1 MDNVSVTFGDVKAAA
16 QLVQGRVHR
25 TPILTSETFNR
36 KFDCKAF
43 FKAECQQ
50 KTGSFKFRGA
60 THSLLRL
67 PDELKAKGVL
77 TYSSGNHA
85 QALARAGREL
95 GIPVVVVMPNDAPE
109 VKKAA
114 TDGYG
119 AEIILYDRN
128 EQSREALGQQI
139 VAQRGLTLIPPYDH
153 PDIVAGQGT
162 VGLELAEDVPLLD
175 LVLVCCG
182 GGGLLSGTSI
192 GVHGVQPKA
201 EVWGVEPEAG
211 DDGCRSFATGEIQTV
226 HNPKTV
232 ADGAMTPSLGR
243 LPFSIIQREVAGM
256 TSVSDQALLQSALFA
271 WTRMKT
277 FVEPTGALALAAI
290 WEGKVEVKGRRVG
303 IVLSGGNADPWRVID
318 QAREAGVSL
327 ADLQ

>member
-1 MDNVSVTFGDVKAAA
+1 MSVTFADVQAAS
-16 QLVQGRVHR
+16 QLIHGRVHR
-25 TPILTSETFNR
+25 TPILTSETFNNR
-36 KFDCKAF
+36 FGCQAF
-43 FKAECQQ
+43 FKAECHQ

-67 PDELKAKGVL
+67 PNELKQKGVL
-77 TYSSGNHA
+77 TFSSGNHA
-85 QALARAGREL
+85 QALARAGGEL
-95 GIPVVVVMPNDAPE
+95 GIPVVVVMPDDAPE

-114 TDGYG
+114 TEGYG

-139 VAQRGLTLIPPYDH
+139 VAERGLTLIPPYDH
-153 PDIVAGQGT
+153 PQIVAGQGT
-162 VGLELAEDVPLLD
+162 VGLELAEDVPDLD

-182 GGGLLSGTSI
+182 GGGLLSGTAL
-192 GVHGVQPKA
+192 GVHGFQPKA

-211 DDGCRSFATGEIQTV
+211 DDGCRSFASGVIQTV

-232 ADGAMTPSLGR
+232 ADGAMTPSLGK
-243 LPFSIIQREVAGM
+243 LPFSIIQREVTGM
-256 TSVSDQALLQSALFA
+256 TSVSDKALLESALFA

-277 FVEPTGALALAAI
+277 FVEPTGALAMAAV
-290 WEGKVEVKGRRVG
+290 WEGRVNVQDKRVG
-303 IVLSGGNADPWRVID
+303 VVLSGGNADPWRVID

-327 ADLQ
+327 ADLQS